1 MAKINTAVL
10 QKMKQ
15 QAEKITMLTA
25 YDASFA
31 KLFAEQGVEILLVGD
46 SLGMVLQGHS
56 DTLPVT
62 IDNIAYHTRAVR
74 AGAPN
79 AFVIA
84 DMPFMSYGTLEQTL
98 QSVVP
103 LMQAGANMVKVEG
116 GDFLIPTIKALTER
130 GVPVCGHLGLT
141 PQSVHVFGGFKVQGK
156 TNEQA
161 DAIVAQAL
169 ALQAAGVQ
177 LLVVECVPTAL
188 AKRITD
194 ALTIPVIGI
203 GAGNVTDGQVLVM
216 HDILGISSGYIPK
229 FSKNYLQQTGE
240 IRSAISTFVS
250 EVKTGVFPSA
260 EHSFNL

>member
-62 IDNIAYHTRAVR
+62 INDIAYHTRSVR
-74 AGAPN
+74 AGAAD

-98 QSVVP
+98 QNVMP
-103 LMQAGANMVKVEG
+103 LMQAGANMVKLEG
-116 GDFLIPTIKALTER
+116 GDFLLPTIKALTER

-156 TNEQA
+156 SNEQA
-161 DAIVAQAL
+161 DSILSQAQ
-169 ALQAAGVQ
+169 ALQAAGIQ
-177 LLVVECVPTAL
+177 LLVLECIPTAL

-216 HDILGISSGYIPK
+216 HDIMGISSGYIPK

-250 EVKTGVFPSA
+250 EVKSGIFPAA
-260 EHSFNL
+260 EHSFN

>member
-46 SLGMVLQGHS
+46 SLGMVLQGHN

-62 IDNIAYHTRAVR
+62 IDDIAYHTRAVR
-74 AGAPN
+74 AGAPA

-84 DMPFMSYGTLEQTL
+84 DMPFMSYGTLEQSL
-98 QSVVP
+98 QNVVP

-116 GDFLIPTIKALTER
+116 GDFLLPTIKALTER

-156 TNEQA
+156 SNEQA

-169 ALQAAGVQ
+169 ALQAAGIQ
-177 LLVVECVPTAL
+177 LLVVECIPTAL
-188 AKRITD
+188 AKRITE

-216 HDILGISSGYIPK
+216 HDIMGISSGYIPK

-240 IRSAISTFVS
+240 IRSAISSFVS
-250 EVKTGVFPSA
+250 EVKSGVFPSA
-260 EHSFNL
+260 EHSFNS